1 MAERGVPGLLSAP
14 HLPECRIES
23 FDSLREQWE
32 AEGLDVSQLAVFNDE
47 RRGVVWCAPGC
58 PVLGALDRDVG
69 VTRERHLRGVGD
81 EAQVNVVVVTPVLPD
96 QLVANPVPFDRL
108 RTRVRGERRNKRN
121 NQRNR

>member
-47 RRGVVWCAPGC
+47 RRGVLWCAPGC
-58 PVLGALDRDVG
+58 PVRAA
-69 VTRERHLRGVGD
+69 D
-81 EAQVNVVVVTPVLPD
+81 EAH
-96 QLVANPVPFDRL
+96 A
-108 RTRVRGERRNKRN
+108 RTLASREEGDDG
-121 NQRNR
+121 